1 MVNTAE
7 TVNEEGVAK
16 RVSIHPD
23 VRLAML
29 AARNSSVL
37 GPRAYKKVFDLS
49 PQDLRLLGA
58 FIETLADYKELD
70 AKWTNRKASRKGE
83 RK

>member
-1 MVNTAE
+1 MGSTAE
-7 TVNEEGVAK
+7 TINEEGVVE

-70 AKWTNRKASRKGE
+70 PTCHEEKGE
-83 RK
+83 